1 MCTKGQKSLSLLVC
15 GVVFGTIV
23 MLANAAKRDGSV
35 AGALAMDAHKQALH
49 ALNRLAFGPRPGE
62 VQRVEE
68 MGVDKWIETQLHPEK
83 LDDSALEARLAPF
96 RTLRMST
103 RELVEN
109 FPPPQM
115 IRAVADGRQ
124 KLPSDSAT
132 RAMLQSAD
140 ETVRTK
146 RYAQTQDSRCEQR

>member
-132 RAMLQSAD
+132 RAIYKAQMERYEQKDARKLRTAD
-140 ETVRTK
+140 AK
-146 RYAQTQDSRCEQR
+146 QR